1 MASKYFNAKPMGYKK
16 RQQVANRRDAET
28 LIQSAHRAYML
39 IGLMTLHND
48 FGFGASRLEKFA
60 EAWQK
65 NLNMF
70 NEGELTLDGVER
82 IMSEDY
88 GIEYI
93 IP

>member
-1 MASKYFNAKPMGYKK
+1 MASKYFKAKPMGYK
-16 RQQVANRRDAET
+16 QQQRVANRRDAET

-39 IGLMTLHND
+39 IGLMTLHNN

-60 EAWQK
+60 EAWQE

-70 NEGELTLDGVER
+70 NNGELTLDGMER
-82 IMSEDY
+82 IMSDDY
-88 GIEYI
+88 GIEYK